1 MLAASEGT
9 MLVPLGPGAVSPQ
22 AGESSWP
29 ARGRDRPRPR
39 GLGVP
44 RPEGGGARRSCSGPR
59 GGGLAGALGQ
69 RPRQRPGFAARLG
82 GPDRTLYAALF
93 AAGLAWALHAG
104 VDWDWQMPAVT
115 LWVFALG
122 GAALAAPAR
131 APRIRFSPPLAL
143 RAAIGAA
150 LTARSRGFQERVGAP
165 LPLQVDGESTRSATA
180 HGRAVGGIPSG
191 ATSAEPAAR
200 RLRRTLLGRLKCG
213 PALTRKV
220 AAEDVIVGPAP
231 ALAEQTIPAYSRES
245 GSQPARAMPSRARAA
260 KRAATPQGPVTFST
274 LPELSGTATEVEP

>member
-1 MLAASEGT
+1 M
-9 MLVPLGPGAVSPQ
+9 PLGPGAGGPQ
-22 AGESSWP
+22 AGEGSWP

-44 RPEGGGARRSCSGPR
+44 RPEGGGARRGCSGPR

-143 RAAIGAA
+143 PAAIGAA
-150 LTARSRGFQERVGAP
+150 LTLGHGVSRSALGAP
-165 LPLQVDGESTRSATA
+165 PTPGRRRVNQIGDRTRA
-180 HGRAVGGIPSG
+180 GRWAEFLRAPPRPSRRQG
-191 ATSAEPAAR
+191 DSAEPFSGVSNADPHSR
-200 RLRRTLLGRLKCG
+200 GRSRRRT
-213 PALTRKV
+213 
-220 AAEDVIVGPAP
+220 
-231 ALAEQTIPAYSRES
+231 
-245 GSQPARAMPSRARAA
+245 
-260 KRAATPQGPVTFST
+260 
-274 LPELSGTATEVEP
+274 

>member
-1 MLAASEGT
+1 M
-9 MLVPLGPGAVSPQ
+9 PLGPGAASPQ

-143 RAAIGAA
+143 PAAIGAA

-165 LPLQVDGESTRSATA
+165 SHSRSTASQLDRRPHTAGRWAEPL
-180 HGRAVGGIPSG
+180 RAPPRPSRRQG
-191 ATSAEPAAR
+191 DSAEPFSGVSNADPHSR
-200 RLRRTLLGRLKCG
+200 GRSRRRT
-213 PALTRKV
+213 
-220 AAEDVIVGPAP
+220 
-231 ALAEQTIPAYSRES
+231 
-245 GSQPARAMPSRARAA
+245 
-260 KRAATPQGPVTFST
+260 
-274 LPELSGTATEVEP
+274 